1 MAVDQSSRYMTK
13 NRLAK
18 QDERLYLGMF
28 KYNHLNTIF
37 WTLNLVSH
45 TKKDRD
51 KQSTV
56 SHKRDNKNIYKY
68 RVLIFKVHFHLKKSL
83 CENFHKAVIVA
94 HNRNSV

>member
-1 MAVDQSSRYMTK
+1 MAVDQSSRYVTK
-13 NRLAK
+13 NRLDQ

-37 WTLNLVSH
+37 WTLNLVSGSH
-45 TKKDRD
+45 TKKYRD

-68 RVLIFKVHFHLKKSL
+68 RVLIFIVHFH
-83 CENFHKAVIVA
+83 
-94 HNRNSV
+94 

>member
-1 MAVDQSSRYMTK
+1 MAVDQSSRHVTK
-13 NRLAK
+13 NRLDQ

-37 WTLNLVSH
+37 EHWTSFPVH
-45 TKKDRD
+45 TQKKDRD

-68 RVLIFKVHFHLKKSL
+68 RVLIFIVHFH
-83 CENFHKAVIVA
+83 
-94 HNRNSV
+94 

>member
-37 WTLNLVSH
+37 WTLNLVSGSH

-68 RVLIFKVHFHLKKSL
+68 RVLILKVHFH
-83 CENFHKAVIVA
+83 
-94 HNRNSV
+94 